1 MMADDVAE
9 KAFPS
14 ETEISESHYCEYP
27 GCVKRGSLGYDA
39 GDGETQFFCHAHKW
53 NDYRDGRSHR
63 SFFEEEAAGIE
74 ALMVEPRRAA
84 LHK

>member
-1 MMADDVAE
+1 MTDDVAE
-9 KAFPS
+9 KVLPS
-14 ETEISESHYCEYP
+14 ETQISERHYCEYP
-27 GCVKRGSLGYDA
+27 GCVKTGSLGYDV

-53 NDYRDGRSHR
+53 NDYRYDRSHR

-84 LHK
+84 PHT